1 MTDNH
6 LVKTYANKIENKLTL
21 KIKLWYY
28 FELLTHE
35 TGNYLETLKIRLLK
49 MKMVKKVTK

>member
-6 LVKTYANKIENKLTL
+6 LVKTYANKIENRLTL

-35 TGNYLETLKIRLLK
+35 TGNYLETLK
-49 MKMVKKVTK
+49 MKMVKK